1 MRLFGRNDT
10 VLVAGLTI
18 ALFVIFS
25 PVVSGLLEYA
35 RELDRDNGLQLMP
48 ALVILAAA
56 FIFVQ
61 LWKRKEMR
69 AEAVAGADA
78 GVGEVKDFS
87 CKGECAF
94 RFDEVMESR
103 TAGADKVCASFR

>member
-69 AEAVAGADA
+69 AEAVAGAA
-78 GVGEVKDFS
+78 STRLAHERAA
-87 CKGECAF
+87 E
-94 RFDEVMESR
+94 MER
-103 TAGADKVCASFR
+103 LVQFGHAL